1 MPCVVPLLPVLP
13 ALVSIVLALCWLAAT
28 WGGGAESFPP
38 AQFPGSSLPGLNDP
52 APGGVGPT
60 GPGAGPGISQA
71 TRTPGSAKVFCGQIG
86 RATDEASLQSL
97 LGPYGEIQEVS
108 IIKDKFTMESK
119 GRPRPLPPPSEPH
132 LGHARGPDV
141 LEFCPPPGRNR
152 NRGGQSDGRE
162 VD

>member
-119 GRPRPLPPPSEPH
+119 GRPRPLSPPPPPRCQCDCESC
-132 LGHARGPDV
+132 
-141 LEFCPPPGRNR
+141 FCL
-152 NRGGQSDGRE
+152 
-162 VD
+162 